1 MEVEV
6 EVVVEEAEGG
16 GGGGSRAL
24 TERAPVA
31 VGDAEARDGVGG
43 GEVARVDVP
52 VHRVR
57 LGDVDGLCIAVEWM
71 GRWGLVKRG
80 REVWERR
87 GRGVGGACIA
97 V

>member
-1 MEVEV
+1 MVVEV
-6 EVVVEEAEGG
+6 EVMVMEVVMGGG

-57 LGDVDGLCIAVEWM
+57 LGDVDRL
-71 GRWGLVKRG
+71 
-80 REVWERR
+80 
-87 GRGVGGACIA
+87 
-97 V
+97 